1 MKDIMKKA
9 QEILRDRGYY
19 TGAIDGD
26 IGRLSTAATAKL
38 VEFQRTN
45 WDARRKCHGLV
56 QAFLN
61 AVSPSLGS
69 PPLLVDGLWGPKS
82 TRRWTAYLA
91 KTGAPP
97 APTPVAAATGSAIM
111 PKVTYDPHWNVAAFP
126 TFQPTGIV
134 LHRTAGY
141 FDTGDYA
148 VGKWGHYN
156 GPKTKGQSL
165 GFHFLVGKN
174 PGQIIQFVP
183 ADKRV
188 SHVKAWSA
196 HYLGIE
202 ISGDVGLYGDGYL
215 RGEALTDWQIE
226 MTAKICKWAGKLHGI
241 PMTEVAHQSQMHTVG
256 VFHGLVGHRD
266 LSRNDHADSP
276 NKADW
281 AKIMTEIGRL

>member
-1 MKDIMKKA
+1 MKEVLKKA

-19 TGAIDGD
+19 CGKIDGD
-26 IGRLSTAATAKL
+26 IGKLSATATAKL

-45 WDARRKCHGLV
+45 WDARRKCLGLV

-69 PPLLVDGLWGPKS
+69 PPLFVDGLWGPQS
-82 TRRWTAYLA
+82 TRRWTAFLTR
-91 KTGAPP
+91 TGTPSEDKRDSAP
-97 APTPVAAATGSAIM
+97 AIM

-126 TFQPTGIV
+126 KYQPTGIV
-134 LHRTAGY
+134 LHRTTGY
-141 FDTGDYA
+141 FNTGDYK

-156 GPKTKGQSL
+156 GPATKGRSL

-183 ADKRV
+183 ADQRV
-188 SHVKAWSA
+188 NHVKAWSA
-196 HYLGIE
+196 NYLGIE
-202 ISGDVGLYGDGYL
+202 LSGDVGLSRDGYVY
-215 RGEALTDWQIE
+215 GEALTDWQIE

-241 PMTEVAHQSQMHTVG
+241 PMTEVAHAREMHTVG

-281 AKIMTEIGRL
+281 AKIMAEIGRL